1 MNKVIAHELEI
12 LGSHGMQA
20 HRYDALF
27 ALIET
32 GKLMPAR
39 LIGRTITLE
48 QSIDALVN
56 MDKFEVAGVTVVT
69 EF

>member
-1 MNKVIAHELEI
+1 M
-12 LGSHGMQA
+12 
-20 HRYDALF
+20 
-27 ALIET
+27 IET
-32 GKLMPAR
+32 GKLIPEK

-48 QSIDALVN
+48 QSLDALVN